1 MASRDASR
9 AGTVAEVTGPPVLG
23 EMHEAHVP
31 SGDWETLDACPLCGG
46 SEAVVDVGIV
56 EGREPG
62 TVTAACLA
70 CEHGFLRRR
79 PSAEW
84 FDGFYTRTWDS
95 AGQNRPAKPR
105 PDPRA
110 LDFCR
115 AHLAPGAAG
124 LGAGAGFG
132 PARVALPGAGF
143 GGDAPGQAA
152 PR

>member
-9 AGTVAEVTGPPVLG
+9 TGTVAEVTGPPVLG

-62 TVTAACLA
+62 MVTAACLA

-84 FDGFYTRTWDS
+84 FDGFYTRAWDA
-95 AGQNRPAKPR
+95 AGQSRPAKAR

-115 AHLAPGAAG
+115 ADLTPGAAG
-124 LGAGAGFG
+124 VDARARLR
-132 PARVALPGAGF
+132 PALRPLPGAGLR
-143 GGDAPGQAA
+143 GAA
-152 PR
+152 